1 LLVAASLNGELA
13 AYDLD
18 TRRRRW
24 RYANGPSGAAAL
36 RLAADSTHV
45 YAPYTDGS
53 LVAVAV
59 ATGRERWRTALAAG
73 GLEWPPYADGRR
85 LIAGGSRGIVALE
98 TGPVAAAA
106 GEQAPQE
113 DR

>member
-59 ATGRERWRTALAAG
+59 ATGRERWRTAPAAG

-85 LIAGGSRGIVALE
+85 LIAAGSRGIVALE